1 MKLQTSTLSN
11 HHLDMIKQLK
21 ELQYHILDQ
30 ELNKWKRD
38 QQLSGNGAPF
48 ANNLDQIQKWCE
60 DLAEIIWLN
69 RQQIRQLEM
78 IQEGLN
84 IPSQEMTMNILP
96 EISDGLTL
104 LLDSLV
110 KRWVRRYAGQVTSG
124 KCPHSTCACGYT
136 LSYSIKLEFGQAVI
150 ALKNKSYCVH

>member
-110 KRWVRRYAGQVTSG
+110 KRWVWYGYDVSMKDMKLNWFQV
-124 KCPHSTCACGYT
+124 
-136 LSYSIKLEFGQAVI
+136 
-150 ALKNKSYCVH
+150 

>member
-1 MKLQTSTLSN
+1 MLSS
-11 HHLDMIKQLK
+11 HHLHMTKQLK
-21 ELQYHILDQ
+21 ELQFHILDQ

-78 IQEGLN
+78 IQDGLN
-84 IPSQEMTMNILP
+84 IPNQEMTMNILP
-96 EISDGLTL
+96 EIKDGLEL

-110 KRWVRRYAGQVTSG
+110 KRWVLEPIQPRLCCIGLSIFTCGVSNAGF
-124 KCPHSTCACGYT
+124 A
-136 LSYSIKLEFGQAVI
+136 IF
-150 ALKNKSYCVH
+150 